1 MFSEACFSLFLCFL
15 VQSKTAFANGKVK
28 NAGLTSVLDDNLT
41 PQYVD
46 QTFNINNW
54 GLGKIERKLLSDIK
68 AKLDTLSDKGKM
80 LYNSKLRS
88 IS

>member
-1 MFSEACFSLFLCFL
+1 MFPKACFRLFLCFM
-15 VQSKTAFANGKVK
+15 VQSKTAFADGKVK
-28 NAGLTSVLDDNLT
+28 NAGFDDKT
-41 PQYVD
+41 PQHVG

-54 GLGKIERKLLSDIK
+54 GLGTIERKLLSDIK
-68 AKLDTLSDKGKM
+68 AKLDSLSDKGKM

>member
-1 MFSEACFSLFLCFL
+1 MLSKACFSLFLCFL
-15 VQSKTAFANGKVK
+15 VQSKTAFADGKVK
-28 NAGLTSVLDDNLT
+28 NAGLTSVLDDKT
-41 PQYVD
+41 PQLVD

-68 AKLDTLSDKGKM
+68 AKLDSLSDKGKM